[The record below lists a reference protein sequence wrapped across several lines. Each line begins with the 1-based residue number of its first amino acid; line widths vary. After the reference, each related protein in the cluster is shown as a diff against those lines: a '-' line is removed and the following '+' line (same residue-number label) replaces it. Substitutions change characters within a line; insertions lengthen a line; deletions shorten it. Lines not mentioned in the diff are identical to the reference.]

1 VPARQSVRWA
11 RASPADIQAAI
22 TLRGHSDPR
31 RPPRRSFSRAVFGKP
46 WRVTVANMHS
56 TTGKIKLLCAV
67 DGCQPVRAT
76 STPRVC
82 WGLGGSL
89 PDAEPGAAQRAADS
103 TWLGNGRAAA
113 YYSLVEGHIK

>member
-1 VPARQSVRWA
+1 MPPPRTSRPRSHFEAIPIHVARLVVV
-11 RASPADIQAAI
+11 SPAMGYLEI
-22 TLRGHSDPR
+22 
-31 RPPRRSFSRAVFGKP
+31 P

-103 TWLGNGRAAA
+103 TWLGNGRAAV
-113 YYSLVEGHIK
+113 YYSLVE